1 MTTRWLADHPTFALL
16 EAASRAKDILLPA
29 LSSLGVDLRELR
41 LLVVIERE
49 GPLSQREL
57 SDIAGIEKSS
67 MVTVVDS
74 LETKHLARRTREPSD
89 RRINRIVLTPA
100 GFALLRRAPQNL
112 VGSEKRLLDALDFT
126 ERKALQGLLGRINR
140 RTMTG

>member
-41 LLVVIERE
+41 LLAVIERE

-57 SDIAGIEKSS
+57 SDIAGIDKSS
-67 MVTVVDS
+67 VVAVVDS
-74 LETKHLARRTREPSD
+74 IETKHLAQRTREPGD
-89 RRINRIVLTPA
+89 RRINRIVLTPT
-100 GFALLRRAPQNL
+100 GLALLRRAPQNL
-112 VGSEKRLLDALDFT
+112 VGSERQLLHALDLT
-126 ERKALQGLLGRINR
+126 ERRALQGLLGRINH
-140 RTMTG
+140 RTMTR